1 MQPRLVQAAVRKLVK
16 RIYFRSA
23 KERVPQMWCVDDG
36 AFITAVVDDQA
47 ASVAAAHVMDRCWMV
62 TRACGLKVMVTG
74 IKKSRPAIGNRAGEQ
89 STMAMG
95 SDTAVQL

>member
-1 MQPRLVQAAVRKLVK
+1 MQLRLVQAAVRKLVK

-47 ASVAAAHVMDRCWMV
+47 ASVAAAHDGQVLDGDARVRPESNGDRDQ
-62 TRACGLKVMVTG
+62 KE
-74 IKKSRPAIGNRAGEQ
+74 PPGNR
-89 STMAMG
+89 
-95 SDTAVQL
+95 